1 MRRSTRFAALLLC
14 ALLSLCGAAGAR
26 DWRIS
31 NFDTTIEVQQDGS
44 AFVSE
49 QITFVFV
56 GSFQGI
62 RRYIPIEYPG
72 PAGSNFTLFLKVIS
86 VTDYDS
92 SQPLKYELSKRGD
105 NREIKI

>member
-1 MRRSTRFAALLLC
+1 MRRVLRFAALWLC
-14 ALLSLCGAAGAR
+14 FVCVLAGSAAAR
-26 DWRIS
+26 DWRIA

-44 AFVSE
+44 AYVSE

-72 PAGSNFTLFLKVIS
+72 PGGTNYTLFLRVTS
-86 VTDYDS
+86 VNDYDNS
-92 SQPLKYELSKRGD
+92 TPLKYELSKRGG